1 MSTTVLALVAL
12 SVLVAAFMQST
23 TGMGFALIVVP
34 VFGILQPS
42 LLPGGLLLMMLP
54 LNAYVAWRER
64 KAIDFSGVKW
74 ITAGRAAGTFG
85 GLWVLVA
92 VPLTYLNWLIGGS
105 TIAAALATLVAP
117 AFAPDRRAFVATGLF
132 TGVTET
138 ATGIGGP
145 PLAMVYQHSPVATLR
160 ASVALSFLIGEVI
173 SLLVLAVN
181 GRITTDNLGALLWL
195 MPALVVGTLASHT
208 VHTRVNTRFL
218 RMAVLVFAI
227 GSGVFILIHG

>member
-1 MSTTVLALVAL
+1 MATNMLMLMAL
-12 SVLVAAFMQST
+12 SVLVAAFTQSA

-34 VFGILQPS
+34 VFGLLAPS

-54 LNAYVAWRER
+54 LNAYIAWRER
-64 KAIDFSGVKW
+64 KAIDFGGVKW

-92 VPLTYLNWLIGGS
+92 IPLTYLNWMIGVS
-105 TIAAALATLVAP
+105 TIVAALVTMAAP
-117 AFAPDRRAFVATGLF
+117 AFAPGRRAFIASGLF

-145 PLAMVYQHSPVATLR
+145 PLAMVFQHSPVSTLR

-173 SLLVLAVN
+173 SLGVLAAS
-181 GRITTDNLGALLWL
+181 GRMPLSPLMQLLWL
-195 MPALVVGTLASHT
+195 MPALAAGVAASNAIHQRINARAL
-208 VHTRVNTRFL
+208 RVS
-218 RMAVLVFAI
+218 VLVFAI
-227 GSGVFILIHG
+227 VSGAFILLRG

>member
-1 MSTTVLALVAL
+1 MFALLAL
-12 SVLVAAFMQST
+12 SVFAAAFMQST

-105 TIAAALATLVAP
+105 TIVAALATMLAP
-117 AFAPDRRAFVATGLF
+117 AFSPGRRAFVASGLF

-173 SLLVLAVN
+173 SLLVLAIN
-181 GRITTDNLGALLWL
+181 GRITADALGPLLWL
-195 MPALVVGTLASHT
+195 MPALAVGTLASHA
-208 VHTRVNTRFL
+208 VHTRINTRLL
-218 RMAVLVFAI
+218 RLAVLVFAI
-227 GSGVFILIHG
+227 ASGAFILIRG

>member
-1 MSTTVLALVAL
+1 MTATVMALVAL
-12 SVLVAAFMQST
+12 SVLIAAFMQST

-54 LNAYVAWRER
+54 LNAYIAWRER
-64 KAIDFSGVKW
+64 KAIDFAGVKW

-92 VPLTYLNWLIGGS
+92 VPLSYLNWLIGGS

-117 AFAPDRRAFVATGLF
+117 AFSPDRRAFVATGLF

-173 SLLVLAVN
+173 SLVVLAFT
-181 GRITTDNLGALLWL
+181 GRLTTGSMGALLWL
-195 MPALVVGTLASHT
+195 MPALIVGTLASHA
-208 VHTRVNTRFL
+208 VHSRINPRFL

-227 GSGVFILIHG
+227 GSGAFILIRG